1 MLDALTLTDLK
12 DNSITAIAFRDYLL
26 SPHYVVRDYAQL
38 LQEAGASLA
47 GGEKAEAQKHLD
59 SANMHYHSAVQHCFA
74 VEFRHENGNS
84 DTAGD
89 LAHNT
94 WRGDCSKDF
103 PPSQQVALNLA
114 YLEHLASCYEE
125 ATGNRFDTF

>member
-1 MLDALTLTDLK
+1 MLDALALVNLEES
-12 DNSITAIAFRDYLL
+12 SITAISFRDYLR

-38 LQEAGASLA
+38 LEHSLSA
-47 GGEKAEAQKHLD
+47 LADGEKAEAQKHLD
-59 SANMHYHSAVQHCFA
+59 SANTHYHCT
-74 VEFRHENGNS
+74 VEHAFCVKFRHENGNS

-94 WRGDCSKDF
+94 WRGDFADT
-103 PPSQQVALNLA
+103 PSSQRVALNLA

-125 ATGNRFDTF
+125 ATGERFDTF